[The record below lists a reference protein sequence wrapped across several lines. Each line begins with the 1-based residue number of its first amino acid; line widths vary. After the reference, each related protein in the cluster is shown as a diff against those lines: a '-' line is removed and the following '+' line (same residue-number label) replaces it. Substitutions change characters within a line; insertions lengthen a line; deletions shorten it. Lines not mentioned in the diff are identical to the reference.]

1 MLVRFILPGSAL
13 FLIPATE
20 NTSSLSDCSQNYS
33 GTLDLPLSVCFPL
46 LLKLH
51 FLTHFSNFSFKST
64 SSGLYLGFYLLLQE
78 LKCLVVPA

>member
-33 GTLDLPLSVCFPL
+33 GMLDLPVSVCFPL
-46 LLKLH
+46 LLKLD

-78 LKCLVVPA
+78 LKCLVIPA